1 MMIVKYDQSMSY
13 KKNTYLGKIYCELIF
28 CHKNMSSNV
37 DATLQN
43 LCTKSTK
50 VSNSSNLVTSQKYF
64 IALSSQDE
72 KLLPIL
78 QDLQSKTQGTRKRIR
93 FCSYPEKIN
102 ESELR
107 KDFEEF
113 CRRIRIKCH
122 FRNDVTPQ
130 FSEILIFPPKSR

>member
-1 MMIVKYDQSMSY
+1 MIVKYDQSMSY
-13 KKNTYLGKIYCELIF
+13 KKNAYLGKIYRELIL
-28 CHKNMSSNV
+28 CHKNMSSNM

-43 LCTKSTK
+43 LCTNSTK
-50 VSNSSNLVTSQKYF
+50 VSNSSNLITGQKYF

-78 QDLQSKTQGTRKRIR
+78 QDLQNKTQGTQKRIR

-113 CRRIRIKCH
+113 YWRMRIKCH
-122 FRNDVTPQ
+122 FRNGVTPQ